1 MGNVQ
6 YADTQGVRCMATA
19 TMTVP
24 IEETVDGVQ
33 RVIGTRVTLDTI
45 VTAFQVGATAEEI
58 ALRYPSLKLADIY
71 AVFSYYLQHQADVD
85 AYLQQRQHQAAVVR
99 AENEVRFKPE
109 GIRARLLTRRAAQK
123 Q

>member
-1 MGNVQ
+1 
-6 YADTQGVRCMATA
+6 
-19 TMTVP
+19 MTVP

>member
-1 MGNVQ
+1 
-6 YADTQGVRCMATA
+6 MATA

-45 VTAFQVGATAEEI
+45 VTAFLMGATAEQI
-58 ALRYPSLKLADIY
+58 ALRYSSLLKLADIY

-85 AYLQQRQHQAAVVR
+85 AYLQQRQQQAEAVR
-99 AENEVRFKPE
+99 AENEARFKPD
-109 GIRARLLTRRAAQK
+109 GIRARLLARRAAPAK
-123 Q
+123 